1 MPTVNNIQEL
11 RVLSLRLIDDIISE
25 KYKLSGA
32 DSDTQMLNHINKQI
46 GNVINITSLELKY
59 AKEKNSKV
67 KFLDN
72 IYIFCIMS
80 HKGSAGPINCTD
92 SFLVFISK
100 PLFMPKPSKIEHC
113 ILFSCVVVRNVVS
126 VS

>member
-46 GNVINITSLELKY
+46 GNVINRTSVELKY
-59 AKEKNSKV
+59 AK
-67 KFLDN
+67 DN
-72 IYIFCIMS
+72 N
-80 HKGSAGPINCTD
+80 G
-92 SFLVFISK
+92 
-100 PLFMPKPSKIEHC
+100 KIKYLEYE
-113 ILFSCVVVRNVVS
+113 RK
-126 VS
+126 